1 MAADV
6 LEEALRN
13 GEIAAAAVDVF
24 ETEPLPADSPLWDL
38 ENLVITPHSSGF
50 YHLPATLERVVDI
63 CAKNLSAYL
72 NGGELMNVVDFKTG
86 YKK

>member
-1 MAADV
+1 MERV
-6 LEEALRN
+6 IIIPALNPDERLK
-13 GEIAAAAVDVF
+13 EIIN
-24 ETEPLPADSPLWDL
+24 TNWDL

-50 YHLPATLERVVDI
+50 YHLPATLGRVVDI

-72 NGGELMNVVDFKTG
+72 NGGELINVVDFKTG